1 MIGTTLVVLYS
12 FFFLIDVDKV
22 HSSNM
27 TSSKITNTPSESY
40 NIDTQWGT
48 KGNEEGQF
56 SGLNDVMVT
65 TDNSIFV
72 PDYENHMIQEF
83 TPDGQFVSAWGIK
96 GTNNGQ
102 LNKPHSMITMG
113 ISM

>member
-1 MIGTTLVVLYS
+1 
-12 FFFLIDVDKV
+12 
-22 HSSNM
+22 
-27 TSSKITNTPSESY
+27 
-40 NIDTQWGT
+40 
-48 KGNEEGQF
+48 
-56 SGLNDVMVT
+56 MVT

-96 GTNNGQ
+96 GTNDGQ

>member
-1 MIGTTLVVLYS
+1 
-12 FFFLIDVDKV
+12 
-22 HSSNM
+22 M